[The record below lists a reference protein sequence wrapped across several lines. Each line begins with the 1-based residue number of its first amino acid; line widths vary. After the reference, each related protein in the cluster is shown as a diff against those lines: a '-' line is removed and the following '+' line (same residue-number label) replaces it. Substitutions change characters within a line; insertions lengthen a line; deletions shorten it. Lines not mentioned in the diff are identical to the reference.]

1 MITRRGIGFTV
12 IATSVFFVA
21 SATRVGW
28 LHVADAVLWGIVAAN
43 AMLPWIT
50 VPRLSV
56 TQRVRSGGSEGSG
69 VRRGEVWPSVGDSV
83 DVEIEVSN
91 PIPWPRFFV
100 SVSLTSSAAA
110 SGLAAPVRYFFARI
124 GRKNVVRSSKQ
135 VRCDQRGWQTFSA
148 PTMESRMPFGLFRRR
163 RTVEGTSRVL
173 VYPRWFPMDRLGIIS
188 VETGDDSGR
197 RRSRRG
203 DEVTGSRPYVIGD
216 SVRHMHWKNTARTG
230 RPAVREYD
238 AGAEEAVVV
247 AIDSSVVSGEGTE
260 TTLEYA
266 ATLAATVSR
275 SVYDRG
281 GMVRLAL
288 PDRLSEPLTEWRY
301 LMKELALMSPATD
314 GSLAEVSRDVPIG
327 SRMVAIVSSAD
338 SDALNALGSASR
350 RGVEVGAVLLDGFE
364 GEEIGLEQTQRLGR
378 SGVNSVVCRPG
389 ELSEAIDAIQIGRPS
404 NKRTVSRSSQ
414 LPVDEN
420 AKMKYAA

>member
-1 MITRRGIGFTV
+1 
-12 IATSVFFVA
+12 
-21 SATRVGW
+21 
-28 LHVADAVLWGIVAAN
+28 
-43 AMLPWIT
+43 
-50 VPRLSV
+50 
-56 TQRVRSGGSEGSG
+56 
-69 VRRGEVWPSVGDSV
+69 
-83 DVEIEVSN
+83 
-91 PIPWPRFFV
+91 
-100 SVSLTSSAAA
+100 
-110 SGLAAPVRYFFARI
+110 
-124 GRKNVVRSSKQ
+124 
-135 VRCDQRGWQTFSA
+135 
-148 PTMESRMPFGLFRRR
+148 
-163 RTVEGTSRVL
+163 
-173 VYPRWFPMDRLGIIS
+173 
-188 VETGDDSGR
+188 
-197 RRSRRG
+197 
-203 DEVTGSRPYVIGD
+203 
-216 SVRHMHWKNTARTG
+216 MHWKNTARTG

-378 SGVNSVVCRPG
+378 SGVCSVVCRPG